1 MSDIGSSRRWRT
13 AIVWFR
19 RDLRLHD
26 HPALLDAVEHAERV
40 YPLFVFDEPLLTGRW
55 PSPNRISFMQD
66 SAMELDAALRAL
78 GSRLHLR
85 QGRPAGV
92 VAAFAREVGADAVI
106 VSRDYGPYARSR
118 DGEVAAAL
126 AADGRS
132 FHARRGLLVQEPE
145 DVLTQSGERFSV
157 YSPFRRAFER
167 LERREPRPAPR
178 RIPTP
183 HDAAVGEWPSLASLT
198 PGTPAPGLIASG
210 EIAARERLAAWADG
224 GLREYHE
231 RRNDLAADGTSR
243 LSQDLHWGLLSG
255 AEVFARCG
263 VPGRGAEKFRAE
275 LTWREF
281 FTHLLWHEPTVTRQP
296 LSPPYQ
302 TPPWQD
308 DPEGLR
314 AWQEGRT
321 GYPVVD
327 AAMRQLAGLGW
338 MHNRGRLITA
348 SFLTKDLLIDY
359 RAGERHFMWHLTDG
373 DLANNNGGWQWTA
386 SVGTDR
392 QPIFRIFNP
401 TLQATRFDPAGEFVR
416 RWVPELK
423 SVPTESIH
431 EPWRMSRETQERIGC
446 VIGRDYPAPIVDHAQ
461 ARARALDAFRS

>member
-1 MSDIGSSRRWRT
+1 MSVIRASRRWRT

-40 YPLFVFDEPLLTGRW
+40 YPLFVFDEPLLSGRW
-55 PSPNRISFMQD
+55 PSPNRVSFMRD
-66 SAMELDAALRAL
+66 SAMELDAALRAQ
-78 GSRLHLR
+78 GSRLHVR
-85 QGRPAGV
+85 QGRPAEV
-92 VAAFAREVGADAVI
+92 VAAFAREVGGDAVI

-118 DGEVAAAL
+118 DAEVAATL

-145 DVLTQSGERFSV
+145 DVLTQGGERFSV
-157 YSPFRRAFER
+157 YSPFRRAFDR
-167 LERREPRPAPR
+167 LERREPRPAPPR
-178 RIPTP
+178 VPTP
-183 HDAAVGEWPSLASLT
+183 EDAAVGEWPSLASLT
-198 PGTPAPGLIASG
+198 PGTPAPGLIAPG
-210 EIAARERLAAWADG
+210 ETAARDRLETWASH
-224 GLREYHE
+224 GLRDYHE
-231 RRNDLAADGTSR
+231 RRNDLAADATSR

-255 AEVFARCG
+255 AEVYTRCG
-263 VPGRGAEKFRAE
+263 GPGAGAETFRSE

-281 FTHLLWHEPTVTRQP
+281 YTHLLWHEPTVTRQP

-302 TPPWQD
+302 APPWQD
-308 DPEGLR
+308 DPEGLS

-327 AAMRQLAGLGW
+327 AAMRQLAALGW
-338 MHNRGRLITA
+338 MHNRGRLLAA

-373 DLANNNGGWQWTA
+373 DLANNNGNWQWTA

-401 TLQATRFDPAGEFVR
+401 TLQATRFDPEGDFVR
-416 RWVPELK
+416 RWVPELANVPGE
-423 SVPTESIH
+423 SVH
-431 EPWRMSRETQERIGC
+431 EPWRMSREMQERVGC
-446 VIGRDYPAPIVDHAQ
+446 IIGRDYPAPIVDHAQ